1 VITVDPLSIA
11 GQRAAALIP
20 LLSEQLQY
28 PLTVLLV
35 PRLEMTD
42 FPLQNFYRYVSAGK
56 RHYSVTCIEANK
68 LVACV
73 VVMLPRFC
81 VSGCGAFVILLCVL
95 SVW

>member
-42 FPLQNFYRYVSAGK
+42 FPLQNFYRYVSAGVYK
-56 RHYSVTCIEANK
+56 
-68 LVACV
+68 
-73 VVMLPRFC
+73 
-81 VSGCGAFVILLCVL
+81 GCNIAAVL
-95 SVW
+95 